1 MRAAIRRKEGPEPVG
16 TIAVA
21 QAPIAVAQA
30 TIEVKK
36 ATGRLLPHVDSY
48 FLYRCDAEAFVRT
61 ERVDLGQIR
70 FLIEGH
76 GEVTYP
82 DGHVERSKPIM
93 VSGPGTAAAHYRLQ
107 GPVTCFGVTLRA
119 IGWKALI
126 GLPANKF
133 TDHNIDGEK
142 LFCEKAPMLLSQL
155 RGMSTLDEMISALAP
170 LLIMRQEEVKPVPD
184 AHFPFLAA
192 VREWAASG
200 DDPTIDQLYAAIFQS
215 SGLGERQVQRLCL
228 EYFGSSPAK
237 LKRKFRAIRAAM
249 QIYQGAP
256 MPDILGPFA
265 DQSHM
270 INEVKHFTGHTPTSL
285 RSGVDPVL
293 AVTLDDAD
301 FHFLPEVFPEE
312 VDLRGV

>member
-16 TIAVA
+16 
-21 QAPIAVAQA
+21 PLAVAQA
-30 TIEVKK
+30 TIEVKR

-48 FLYRCDAEAFVRT
+48 FLYRCDAEEFERT

-70 FLIEGH
+70 FLIEGE
-76 GEVTYP
+76 GEITYP

-93 VSGPGTAAAHYRLQ
+93 VSGPGTAAAHYKLR

-119 IGWKALI
+119 VGWKALI

-133 TDHNIDGEK
+133 TDHNIDGSK
-142 LFCEKAPMLLSQL
+142 LFCERAPALLQQL
-155 RGMSTLDEMISALAP
+155 RGMSTLDQMISAFAP

-184 AHFPFLAA
+184 PHFPFLEA
-192 VREWAASG
+192 VREWAASEA
-200 DDPTIDQLYAAIFQS
+200 PTIDELYAVIGDT

-256 MPDILGPFA
+256 MSVVVGPFA

-285 RSGVDPVL
+285 RSGIDPVL
-293 AVTLDDAD
+293 AVTLGDAD

-312 VDLRGV
+312 VDGRRN